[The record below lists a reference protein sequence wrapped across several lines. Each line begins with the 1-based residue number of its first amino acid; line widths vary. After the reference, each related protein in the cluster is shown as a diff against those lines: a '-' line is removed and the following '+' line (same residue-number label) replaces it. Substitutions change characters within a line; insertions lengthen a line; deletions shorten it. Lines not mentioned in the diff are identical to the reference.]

1 MKGIG
6 VSPAY
11 FLSKFGRRFSPEDL
25 MGEMPLLSSR
35 GFTSLQVE
43 LTEKEAM
50 NDWNNASVIQMF
62 IDKCAANNIVIS
74 QVVAHFWIDYFESS
88 ASLST
93 LVPKNERYMLIH
105 LASVLPGEKVLTIPF
120 PCFQGTNEERS
131 ESIQVVKDELESL
144 SEEAA
149 RHGVRIAAELQPG
162 HLFGTIANFQNTI
175 SRWPFDVFYN
185 LDTGH
190 VNAAG
195 EDVPLIV
202 KLLGKRIIGTHLCDN
217 DSVVNDSL
225 CPGKGNIS
233 WKETLDSL
241 NNCAPEIFW
250 DLEIMCSPSAVESE
264 YSEGKQFLLSM

>member
-25 MGEMPLLSSR
+25 MGEMPLLSSM

-62 IDKCAANNIVIS
+62 IDKCAANNIVVS

-93 LVPKNERYMLIH
+93 LVPENERYMLIH

-120 PCFQGTNEERS
+120 PCFRGTDDERS
-131 ESIQVVKDELESL
+131 ESIQTVKNELESL
-144 SEEAA
+144 SEDAS

-162 HLFGTIANFQNTI
+162 HLFGTISNFQNMT
-175 SRWPFDVFYN
+175 SVWPFDIFYN

-190 VNAAG
+190 ANAAG
-195 EDVPLIV
+195 EDVPSIV
-202 KLLGKRIIGTHLCDN
+202 KLLGERIIGTHLCDN
-217 DSVVNDSL
+217 DSIINDSL
-225 CPGKGNIS
+225 CPGKGSIS
-233 WKETLDSL
+233 WKETLDSI
-241 NNCAPEIFW
+241 NIYSPEIFW